1 MTSLLLIVILIMLAG
16 PLRRWVGRHWAL
28 LISIASGAI
37 LGFVFGSVLT
47 CRFGAPA
54 FTPLLAGFMGA
65 VAAGQSGPAWLRQI
79 EKDGRR

>member
-1 MTSLLLIVILIMLAG
+1 MKSLLLIGIIIMLAG
-16 PLRRWVGRHWAL
+16 PFRRWVGRHWAL
-28 LISIASGAI
+28 LVSVASGAI

-47 CRFGAPA
+47 CKFGAPA

-79 EKDGRR
+79 EKDGRK

>member
-1 MTSLLLIVILIMLAG
+1 MKSLLFLVILITLAG

-28 LISIASGAI
+28 LISVAGGAV
-37 LGFVFGSVLT
+37 LGFVFGSILT

-65 VAAGQSGPAWLRQI
+65 VAAGQAGPTWLRQI
-79 EKDGRR
+79 EKDGRK